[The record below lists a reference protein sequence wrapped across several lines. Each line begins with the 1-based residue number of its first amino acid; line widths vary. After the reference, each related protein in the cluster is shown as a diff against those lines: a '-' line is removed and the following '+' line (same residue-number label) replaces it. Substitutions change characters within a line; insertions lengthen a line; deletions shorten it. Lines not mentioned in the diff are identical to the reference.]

1 MKCVQEI
8 KTNHITRVKNEQ
20 AECLVKSGTHTYV
33 CKAAWKEAV
42 RQDYVA
48 RKFEGYPEVNH
59 TKKSKNK
66 TPHAYRKY
74 GGVVCERRAAR
85 SPF

>member
-20 AECLVKSGTHTYV
+20 AEYLVKSGTHTYV

-42 RQDYVA
+42 RPDYVTPH
-48 RKFEGYPEVNH
+48 KFEGYPEVNH
-59 TKKSKNK
+59 PKKSKNK

-74 GGVVCERRAAR
+74 VG
-85 SPF
+85 